1 MTEQQSDV
9 TSVRD
14 TAYDLFQHVLMSGR
28 LRPGQMVSQRALV
41 DMLNLSIGA
50 LRELLPR
57 LQAEGLVNVLPQ
69 RGVLIPAI
77 DLPMIR
83 NAFQMRG
90 ALEREAVIQA
100 TRTMPDAVIENQRRL
115 HLKLMDEAK
124 RAPSPELFE
133 HGQEVDAGF
142 HNLLIASTG
151 NALLQNAYNINAIR
165 IRLIKLDRIKLNEV
179 VLPQAF
185 SDHIAII
192 DALLERDPTRAV
204 EAMDRHIHNARERAL
219 QL

>member
-1 MTEQQSDV
+1 MAEQQDV
-9 TSVRD
+9 ISVRD

-41 DMLNLSIGA
+41 EMLNLSIGA

-57 LQAEGLVNVLPQ
+57 LQAEGLVKVLPQ
-69 RGVLIPAI
+69 RGILMPAI

-90 ALEREAVIQA
+90 ALEREAVIHA
-100 TRTMPDAVIENQRRL
+100 VGSIPDTVIENQRRL
-115 HLKLMDEAK
+115 HLKLIEEVRK
-124 RAPSPELFE
+124 APTPELFE

-142 HNLLIASTG
+142 HNLLIGATG
-151 NALLQNAYNINAIR
+151 NELLQNAYKINAIR
-165 IRLIKLDRIKLNEV
+165 IRLIKLDRIKLSET

-185 SDHIAII
+185 ADHIAII
-192 DALLERDPTRAV
+192 DAVAERNVTRAI
-204 EAMDRHIHNARERAL
+204 EAMDTHIHNARERAL